1 MTDFGT
7 REHQKVIH
15 LIVYSSPS
23 YVPKLTLL
31 SGIVLKK
38 PLVLKVKKYRRIY

>member
-7 REHQKVIH
+7 REHQIVTH

-23 YVPKLTLL
+23 YVPKLILL
-31 SGIVLKK
+31 SGIVPKK
-38 PLVLKVKKYRRIY
+38 PLFLKAKKYW